1 MILAPEWA
9 GRAPLRAQLIEEG
22 FEVVAVDTWESARRQ
37 LRPGMKPGLVIVDL
51 HGLEIPETVLDDLR
65 ILMNP
70 SRVLVLSALGTLP
83 PAHVEGLG
91 FHVLRRPVSVGDI
104 VASVRSLL
112 GPRGGLTNK
121 ES

>member
-1 MILAPEWA
+1 MLLAPEWA

-22 FEVVAVDTWESARRQ
+22 FEVVAVDTWESARPQ

-51 HGLEIPETVLDDLR
+51 HGLENPETVLDNLR

-70 SRVLVLSALGTLP
+70 SRVLVVTALGTLP
-83 PAHVEGLG
+83 PAQVEGLG

-112 GPRGGLTNK
+112 GP
-121 ES
+121 S